1 MAVLTQEQYRAL
13 RTRVIGVADVE
24 LVARKI
30 ISPVNVEV
38 GTQQYG
44 YDKMTDMSAAEIISK
59 YAPGSKDMIDLTRK
73 TKNVPI
79 LHKGFRV
86 SRIDLMS
93 SERSGESLRA
103 IGLARA
109 TRKVA
114 VLEDTTIINGNAT
127 FNIDGIETIFGN
139 TIAGTL
145 NWGSGTPTDAVNA
158 YTDVLNLKSLLEAD
172 GFKLKFIAMNPTNYG
187 EAGKKITG
195 ASGTWLEMIEKI
207 VPTVLQSTAVTEGAF
222 YGGDMGEDIAELVIA
237 ENFQLLDPNNKDQ
250 MVYDFDVID
259 RVVPMFYEYGSVSN
273 KSDAFGKVTGI

>member
-1 MAVLTQEQYRAL
+1 MAVLTLEQYQTL
-13 RTRVIGVADVE
+13 RTRVVGVADVE
-24 LVARKI
+24 LVARGI
-30 ISPVNVEV
+30 ISPVNVDE

-79 LHKGFRV
+79 LHKGFKV

-93 SERSGESLRA
+93 SKKSGEQLHA

-109 TRKVA
+109 TRKVS
-114 VLEDTTIINGNAT
+114 VLEDSTIINGNST
-127 FNIDGIETIFGN
+127 FNIDGIETIYGN

-172 GFKLKFIAMNPTNYG
+172 GFKLKFIILNPTNYG

-195 ASGTWLEMIEKI
+195 AAGTWLEMIEKI
-207 VPTVLQSTAVTEGAF
+207 VPTVLQSTAVTEGVF
-222 YGGDMGEDIAELVIA
+222 YGGDTGEDIAELIIA
-237 ENFQLLDPNNKDQ
+237 ENFELLDPNTEGQ
-250 MVYDFDVID
+250 MVYDFDIID
-259 RVVPMFYEYGSVSN
+259 RVLPMFYEYGSVSN

>member
-1 MAVLTQEQYRAL
+1 MAVLTLQQYQTL

-24 LVARKI
+24 LVARNI
-30 ISPVNVEV
+30 ISPMNVDV

-73 TKNVPI
+73 TENVPI

-86 SRIDLMS
+86 SRIDLLS
-93 SERSGESLRA
+93 SEKSGESLRA

-114 VLEDTTIINGNAT
+114 VLEDSTIINGNTT
-127 FNIDGIETIFGN
+127 FGIDGIETVYGN
-139 TIAGTL
+139 TVAGGL
-145 NWGSGTPTDAVNA
+145 NWGTGTPTDALNP

-172 GFKLKFIAMNPTNYG
+172 GFKLKYIILNPTNYG

-195 ASGTWLEMIEKI
+195 AAGTWLEMIEKI

-222 YGGDMGEDIAELVIA
+222 YGGDMGEDIAELIIA

-250 MVYDFDVID
+250 MVYDFDIID
-259 RVVPMFYEYGSVSN
+259 RVLPMFYEYGSVTS